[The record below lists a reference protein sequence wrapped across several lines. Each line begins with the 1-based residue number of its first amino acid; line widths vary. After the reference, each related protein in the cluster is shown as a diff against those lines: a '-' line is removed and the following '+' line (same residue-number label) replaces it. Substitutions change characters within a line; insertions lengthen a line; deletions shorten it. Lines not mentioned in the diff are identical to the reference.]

1 MCSSPN
7 STYGMCLGI
16 LTHNEQICRFYGGQG
31 PTAYET
37 EFTWLSHEPNEMSAR
52 KNKII
57 ALNGHYLE
65 DDRRT
70 SGDRHFPTL
79 ELPDAQ
85 RWPWN
90 PWRVST
96 FSFGAE
102 GLALRARVFG
112 GGGG

>member
-1 MCSSPN
+1 M
-7 STYGMCLGI
+7 T
-16 LTHNEQICRFYGGQG
+16 GG
-31 PTAYET
+31 PRATDT
-37 EFTWLSHEPNEMSAR
+37 
-52 KNKII
+52 
-57 ALNGHYLE
+57 
-65 DDRRT
+65 
-70 SGDRHFPTL
+70 FPTL